1 MISTTSPTVRRW
13 CVFCVTCRTSKT
25 ARKAHIC
32 GSSRVATLCVTSAPF
47 SQRASGRGA
56 AHAGASLP
64 DSLPRS
70 LQHYRPAMAP
80 RACPSAAKCADR
92 RAVGGPPPHVA
103 YTPLHARQS
112 LSAPGRV
119 VLFHHRPRHRRVVLP
134 VPLVYGPTTARALAA
149 PNIFVS
155 AQVAAW
161 TDDKAR
167 YIRNRG
173 LDDGYYRELIVDY
186 LKRYG
191 QASRQEIDALLLPK
205 LPDVL
210 DATQQGHKIRNLMQA
225 MRREGI
231 IYREGGRSTAIWRLA
246 MGQPL
251 S

>member
-1 MISTTSPTVRRW
+1 MNQWLIDGMIRLRMIDQVGSGIRRM
-13 CVFCVTCRTSKT
+13 FET
-25 ARKAHIC
+25 
-32 GSSRVATLCVTSAPF
+32 
-47 SQRASGRGA
+47 QRQRFFPLPDYAL
-56 AHAGASLP
+56 GASELG
-64 DSLPRS
+64 LPRVEVVIS
-70 LQHYRPAMAP
+70 GKILDVKYTQLLMKRTDLDLRQVLLLDKVQKRQALSTDEL
-80 RACPSAAKCADR
+80 RLLREAKL
-92 RAVGGPPPHVA
+92 VE
-103 YTPLHARQS
+103 
-112 LSAPGRV
+112 GR
-119 VLFHHRPRHRRVVLP
+119 
-134 VPLVYGPTTARALAA
+134 A

-191 QASRQEIDALLLPK
+191 QASRQDIDALLLPK

>member
-1 MISTTSPTVRRW
+1 MD
-13 CVFCVTCRTSKT
+13 
-25 ARKAHIC
+25 
-32 GSSRVATLCVTSAPF
+32 
-47 SQRASGRGA
+47 
-56 AHAGASLP
+56 AGAP
-64 DSLPRS
+64 
-70 LQHYRPAMAP
+70 
-80 RACPSAAKCADR
+80 
-92 RAVGGPPPHVA
+92 
-103 YTPLHARQS
+103 
-112 LSAPGRV
+112 
-119 VLFHHRPRHRRVVLP
+119 
-134 VPLVYGPTTARALAA
+134 
-149 PNIFVS
+149 
-155 AQVAAW
+155 VAAW

-191 QASRQEIDALLLPK
+191 QASRQDIDALLLPK